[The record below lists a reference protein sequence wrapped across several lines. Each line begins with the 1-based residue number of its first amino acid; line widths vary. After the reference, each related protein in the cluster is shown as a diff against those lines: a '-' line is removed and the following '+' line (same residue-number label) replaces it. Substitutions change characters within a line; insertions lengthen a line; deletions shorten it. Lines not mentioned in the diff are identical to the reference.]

1 MGFYLRLG
9 GLFSLQSSS
18 SIPTRGG
25 HSCARTP
32 RALPLA
38 APCAPPGVPKR
49 SALSVRGQPAE
60 PSRVGRFCE
69 GHLPRRWKVPACVN
83 ALTRKPYALL
93 SGTMVFAAQE
103 LLRDNLSTPQNVKF
117 AGAFPTPGSARAPLG
132 RARRG
137 AATVGVARTTRFFI
151 PRRRWQ
157 PITAPDFQP
166 NAFCHFSRSTH
177 VDRSRIRD
185 RVPDE
190 RGVYFREFF
199 LEFVELTAPR
209 SRHRQPTARCTPPRT
224 ACRRSRR
231 TGIRLARFSKTRGSC
246 TRGGRTGTSAP
257 SP

>member
-1 MGFYLRLG
+1 M
-9 GLFSLQSSS
+9 QSSS
-18 SIPTRGG
+18 SFPTHGG

-38 APCAPPGVPKR
+38 APCARPGVPKR

-137 AATVGVARTTRFFI
+137 AATVGVARKTRFFI
-151 PRRRWQ
+151 PPRRWQ

-166 NAFCHFSRSTH
+166 KTRFATFHRSTH
-177 VDRSRIRD
+177 VDSKSRIPD

-190 RGVYFREFF
+190 RMVNLKRFF
-199 LEFVELTAPR
+199 W
-209 SRHRQPTARCTPPRT
+209 S
-224 ACRRSRR
+224 S
-231 TGIRLARFSKTRGSC
+231 SN
-246 TRGGRTGTSAP
+246 
-257 SP
+257 